1 MLIDNKS
8 VLGININEIKAFLSI
23 VVLIISIELLENT
36 KENVNINK
44 YIIKYEIFFDS
55 IMLLK
60 INLLIL
66 YENLVFIFI

>member
-44 YIIKYEIFFDS
+44 YMKYF
-55 IMLLK
+55 
-60 INLLIL
+60 LI
-66 YENLVFIFI
+66 V